1 MDDLIQVNA
10 IITQGT
16 DLLSN
21 YYYDYELFN
30 YYCALH
36 NEGSVRAKNE
46 RNAIKKPDI
55 TDLFSKLR
63 TEITFRSFPVVL
75 DTKKDEKK

>member
-36 NEGSVRAKNE
+36 NEGSVRAKTRE
-46 RNAIKKPDI
+46 TP
-55 TDLFSKLR
+55 SKSRILL
-63 TEITFRSFPVVL
+63 IYFQNSGP
-75 DTKKDEKK
+75 K